1 MKIDYMGP
9 SQISYFRAQS
19 LGKCTHS
26 YNFVFAT
33 REIREEIVITA
44 EQEVELS
51 KRIQEGDD
59 SAIEELV
66 FANLKFVISIAK
78 EYQNQ
83 GLPLSDLI
91 NEGNYGLI
99 KAATKFD
106 HTRGFRFI
114 SYAVWWVK
122 QSIIQSLNDNARTI
136 RLPTNVINKLSQL
149 RKEVDKFKLENER
162 EPVYGDIEIEGETV
176 EVFNFEQNVTKS
188 LNDVI
193 NEDGSELYEIIEN
206 PNTVEVENFYDVDS
220 IVKDELNKTLAL
232 LSDRERLIIE
242 YYYGLDSNYEPMTLE
257 AIGEKFNLTK
267 ERVRQ
272 IKHNALRKLRHNA
285 YELFNVLNK

>member
-1 MKIDYMGP
+1 MNKHYINLNGDD
-9 SQISYFRAQS
+9 SVTKYFKEVRKS
-19 LGKCTHS
+19 T
-26 YNFVFAT
+26 
-33 REIREEIVITA
+33 VITA

-220 IVKDELNKTLAL
+220 IIKDELNKTLAL

>member
-1 MKIDYMGP
+1 MNKHYINLNGDD
-9 SQISYFRAQS
+9 SVTKYFKEVRKS
-19 LGKCTHS
+19 T
-26 YNFVFAT
+26 
-33 REIREEIVITA
+33 VITA

-206 PNTVEVENFYDVDS
+206 PNTIEVENFYDVDS

-285 YELFNVLNK
+285 HELFNVLNK

>member
-1 MKIDYMGP
+1 MNKHYINLNGDD
-9 SQISYFRAQS
+9 SVTKYFKEVRKS
-19 LGKCTHS
+19 T
-26 YNFVFAT
+26 
-33 REIREEIVITA
+33 IITA
-44 EQEVELS
+44 EEEVELS

-83 GLPLSDLI
+83 GLPLCDLI

-149 RKEVDKFKLENER
+149 RKEINKFKLENER
-162 EPVYGDIEIEGETV
+162 EPVYGDIEIEGENV
-176 EVFNFEQNVTKS
+176 EIINFEQNVTKS

-220 IVKDELNKTLAL
+220 IVKDELNKTL
-232 LSDRERLIIE
+232 
-242 YYYGLDSNYEPMTLE
+242 T
-257 AIGEKFNLTK
+257 
-267 ERVRQ
+267 
-272 IKHNALRKLRHNA
+272 
-285 YELFNVLNK
+285 